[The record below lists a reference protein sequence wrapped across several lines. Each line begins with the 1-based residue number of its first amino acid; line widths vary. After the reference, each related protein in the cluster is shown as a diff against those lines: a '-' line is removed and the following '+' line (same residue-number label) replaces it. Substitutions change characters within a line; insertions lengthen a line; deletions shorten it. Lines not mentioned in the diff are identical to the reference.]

1 MNQKPKSLKAKR
13 PSRPVYVEVRKLVDL
28 ATGEEL
34 GCLVPMYKCD
44 RRALRDRGFAVGTE
58 LRCEL
63 KKARNPKFHRLAHA
77 IGSLVVDQI
86 PEFEGLDAH
95 EAVKRLQRE
104 TGVCCE
110 SMEIDLGPLGKV
122 PVSVPRSIAF
132 DEMSEDEFQQLVRA
146 IFALIARR
154 YWPQLDAAGVEELV
168 RMEMGR

>member
-1 MNQKPKSLKAKR
+1 MTLAPMKARRPKK
-13 PSRPVYVEVRKLVDL
+13 PVYVEVRQLMVPE
-28 ATGEEL
+28 TGEL
-34 GCLVPMYKCD
+34 VGALVPRYACD
-44 RRALRDRGFAVGTE
+44 RRAMRERGYHVGLE
-58 LRCEL
+58 LRAEL
-63 KKARNPKFHRLAHA
+63 KAARNPGFHRLAHA

-168 RMEMGR
+168 RMESGR